1 MDKDHEG
8 GEVSPPMKHFSDEK
22 IRKLNYIIHNPN
34 TVEETAKVLL
44 DVFVQ
49 ANEGKVERK
58 LQELSNCNNEISE
71 LKENQAEVAG
81 II

>member
-8 GEVSPPMKHFSDEK
+8 GEVFPTMNYFSDGK
-22 IRKLNYIIHNPN
+22 KRKLNYMIHNPN

-49 ANEGKVERK
+49 ANGGKVERK
-58 LQELSNCNNEISE
+58 LRELSDCNEEMNE
-71 LKENQAEVAG
+71 LKEEQVEVAG